1 MTVTEESGGRFNVFA
16 KEPEIQLI
24 SKKTSTEVRSQLFL
38 MAGVFILISIFGWFL
53 INK

>member
-16 KEPEIQLI
+16 KEPEIQVI
-24 SKKTSTEVRSQLFL
+24 REKASGEVRSQLFIML
-38 MAGVFILISIFGWFL
+38 GVIILISIFGWFL